1 VDIESKVEVEIEGD
15 QVEIEIENDAPPQDR
30 NATPLKSD
38 PTDIPEDELRQYSD
52 NVKKRIQQLTHAR
65 HDERRTKEE
74 AIREREAAV
83 AYAKQ
88 IANENAQLK
97 AKLNTGEST
106 LIKSMQIA
114 TEKELDDAKRK
125 YKDALYTGDAEKIA
139 TAQEEFSK
147 AVIKAE
153 KVKGF
158 KPAAQENLQPVENKQ
173 YNQPTQFIDP
183 KADRWKRQNSWFGQ
197 PGDPGVDDEMTYFA
211 MGLHKKLTREH
222 GEQFAVTDEYYERID
237 ARMKEKF
244 PEYFGRQAEPETQRR
259 PATVVAP
266 ASRSSP
272 PKKIKLTASEAS
284 MAKRIGVPLE
294 EYAKQMAKLRME
306 GKL

>member
-1 VDIESKVEVEIEGD
+1 MENEGKIEVEVEGD
-15 QVEIEIENDAPPQDR
+15 QVEVEIENDAPPEDR

-38 PTDIPEDELRQYSD
+38 PADIPDDEIRQYSD

-74 AIREREAAV
+74 AIREREAAL

-88 IANENAQLK
+88 IADENAQLK
-97 AKLNTGEST
+97 AKLSSGETT
-106 LIKSMQIA
+106 LIKTMQIA
-114 TEKELDDAKRK
+114 TEKELDEAKRK
-125 YKDALYTGDAEKIA
+125 YKEALYTGDADKIA

-158 KPAAQENLQPVENKQ
+158 KPAAQENLQPVENQ
-173 YNQPTQFIDP
+173 SYNQPTQYIDA

-197 PGDPGVDDEMTYFA
+197 PGEPGVDDEMTYFA

-222 GEQFAVTDEYYERID
+222 GEQFAASDEYYERID

-244 PEYFGRQAEPETQRR
+244 PEYFGRQAEPEFQRR

-294 EYAKQMAKLRME
+294 EYAKSMAKLRME
-306 GKL
+306 GKI

>member
-1 VDIESKVEVEIEGD
+1 MDIESKVEVEIEGD

>member
-1 VDIESKVEVEIEGD
+1 MDIESKVEVEIEGD

-183 KADRWKRQNSWFGQ
+183 KADRWKRQNPWFGQ
-197 PGDPGVDDEMTYFA
+197 LGDPGVDDEMTYFA

-244 PEYFGRQAEPETQRR
+244 Y
-259 PATVVAP
+259 
-266 ASRSSP
+266 
-272 PKKIKLTASEAS
+272 L
-284 MAKRIGVPLE
+284 
-294 EYAKQMAKLRME
+294 LR
-306 GKL
+306 

>member
-1 VDIESKVEVEIEGD
+1 MDIESKVEVEIEGD

-38 PTDIPEDELRQYSD
+38 PADIPEDEIRQYSD

-88 IANENAQLK
+88 IADENAQLK
-97 AKLNTGEST
+97 AKLNTGETT
-106 LIKSMQIA
+106 LIKTMQIA

-125 YKDALYTGDAEKIA
+125 YKEALYTGDAEKIA

-158 KPAAQENLQPVENKQ
+158 KPAAQENLQPVENQ
-173 YNQPTQFIDP
+173 AYNQPTQFIDP

-244 PEYFGRQAEPETQRR
+244 PEYFGRQAEPEFQRR